1 VEQFLIDAPFPYA
14 IGSGL
19 TETAPLRA
27 GCAPHHTT
35 LRSTGPAMKGVD
47 LRIADP
53 NPETGEGEIQA
64 KGPNVMPG
72 YYKDPEKTAEVFTAD
87 GWFRT
92 GDLGYFD
99 KKGNL
104 YIRGRSKAMI
114 LSATG
119 ENIYPEEI
127 ESLLNSHEYVAESLV
142 YGDGN
147 GVAALVHLK
156 PEVIEKL
163 EAAMQDSL
171 EGAGEMM
178 ENIRKEINARL
189 SSFNRIG
196 KIHIQKDPF
205 EKTPSQKIKRFLYPN
220 KGAEAGSQGEAS
232 QKPKD

>member
-1 VEQFLIDAPFPYA
+1 
-14 IGSGL
+14 
-19 TETAPLRA
+19 
-27 GCAPHHTT
+27 
-35 LRSTGPAMKGVD
+35 MKGVD

>member
-1 VEQFLIDAPFPYA
+1 
-14 IGSGL
+14 
-19 TETAPLRA
+19 
-27 GCAPHHTT
+27 
-35 LRSTGPAMKGVD
+35 MKGVD

-64 KGPNVMPG
+64 KGPNVMTG
-72 YYKDPEKTAEVFTAD
+72 YYKDPEKTAEVFTPD

-92 GDLGYFD
+92 GDLGFFD

-156 PEVIEKL
+156 PEVLEKL
-163 EAAMQDSL
+163 EAAMQDRL

-189 SSFNRIG
+189 ASFSRIG
-196 KIHIQKDPF
+196 KIDIQKDPF

-220 KGAEAGSQGEAS
+220 KGGETGLAGSEATKS
-232 QKPKD
+232 DKDKPGS